1 MTRTDGDRP
10 DANRIDGRTV
20 LVTGATAGIGEA
32 CARRFAEEGAR
43 VILLGRRVER
53 LEALADELRDIHDA
67 ETRIASLDVRDR
79 EAIERLRDELAAEGF
94 TPDVI
99 VNNAGKARGLDP
111 VHEGDPDDWDEMI
124 DTNLKGLLWVTRA
137 FLPAMVEADRG
148 HVVNIG
154 SSAGHWTYP
163 KGNVYAATKFG
174 VKALTEGIN
183 IDLLGTRVRV
193 SSVDPGLVETE
204 FSEVR
209 FHGDSERARTVY
221 EGYEPLRAEDVADA
235 VAYVVNAPE
244 HVDVFNLVLLPT
256 DQRHSMLVHR
266 DDA

>member
-1 MTRTDGDRP
+1 M
-10 DANRIDGRTV
+10 NRIQGRTV

-32 CARRFAEEGAR
+32 CARRFAAEGAR
-43 VILLGRRVER
+43 LVLLGRRVER
-53 LEALADELRDIHDA
+53 LEALSSGLHEARGTEIRTA
-67 ETRIASLDVRDR
+67 ALDVRDR
-79 EAIERLRDELAAEGF
+79 GAVEALRDELEASDF
-94 TPDVI
+94 LPDVI
-99 VNNAGKARGLDP
+99 VNNAGKARGLEP
-111 VHEGDPDDWDEMI
+111 VHEGDPDDWEEMI

-154 SSAGHWTYP
+154 SSAGRWTYP

-183 IDLLGTRVRV
+183 LDLLGTRVRV

-209 FHGDSERARTVY
+209 FHGDAERARGVY
-221 EGYEPLRAEDVADA
+221 EGYQPLRAEDVADA

-266 DDA
+266 DGA